1 MSLPLSIS
9 LRVSLLLLGMF
20 QELSFQY
27 IVLKFYRD
35 TSSWQSSLLYSLMH
49 VNFLTYSGNQ
59 PVARYLSVT
68 ASLPPG
74 EMAFLNTV
82 S

>member
-20 QELSFQY
+20 QELFFKY
-27 IVLKFYRD
+27 IVLNFYRD
-35 TSSWQSSLLYSLMH
+35 TSSWQSSLLYSSMH
-49 VNFLTYSGNQ
+49 VNFLTISGNQ
-59 PVARYLSVT
+59 PVVSYLSVT
-68 ASLPPG
+68 ASLSPG